1 MKFFETETCSRC
13 GGSGKYSFCE
23 MYRDVCFKCHGKKV
37 TLTKRGKAA
46 QQFYIDLCTVS
57 ITEVKVGDV
66 IQVNG
71 MTHGCRSFSYR
82 AQIVEIEF
90 KKDAGS
96 SLKDGVMVPYDGI
109 LLVTE
114 HPKYGRSSIQ
124 ASTGHTL
131 RVYRQGDDERLKQ
144 ALAYQ
149 ETLTKQGKPRKKKS
163 A

>member
-1 MKFFETETCSRC
+1 MNKYLFETETCSRC

-23 MYRDVCFKCHGKKV
+23 MYRDVCFKCRGQKV
-37 TLTKRGKAA
+37 TYTKRGKAA

-57 ITEVKVGDV
+57 ITEVKVGDI
-66 IQVNG
+66 IQCCPLHRG
-71 MTHGCRSFSYR
+71 SYR
-82 AQIVEIEF
+82 AQVVAVEF

-96 SLKDGVMVPYDGI
+96 SLKDGVMVPYDNI

-114 HPKYGRSSIQ
+114 HPKYGRYSLQ
-124 ASTGHTL
+124 ASTSHTL

-149 ETLTKQGKPRKKKS
+149 ESLTKQGKPRKKKT